1 MGRNSKKLYGNSD
14 LDSRVQS
21 VLQKSSKLIKQTS
34 RFIQNNPLKN
44 PKKKHSYRN
53 VYITITLVLVLT
65 AIALLLYFLI
75 VSE

>member
-21 VLQKSSKLIKQTS
+21 VLQKSSKLIKQTT

-44 PKKKHSYRN
+44 QKKKHSYRN